1 MSFLLSVND
10 FVDDEKEKGLSGKLA
25 QMTLKGKADKGAYYH
40 CSRPGHFKKEC
51 RARLRENAGESREM
65 EQKGGHL
72 AAAASMERKNEIR
85 AWTVYTQAPEVR
97 AQIERDLWYLD
108 SGATAHMTHQRNAF
122 VSYREY
128 SDIITIADGEQIPVR
143 GRGNVRIQVGD
154 GVVQIH
160 DVLYAPKLAVSLVS
174 VGQLADRGISCNF
187 TAAGAYLSQ
196 NGERLAYARR
206 VEGNYILGST
216 QEAYTVRMSTTCVD
230 SYRLWYRRP
239 GHAREEEIRL
249 PQSTVGGVPPF
260 SQRPGK
266 TCETYTITRRTRRY

>member
-10 FVDDEKEKGLSGKLA
+10 FVDDEKEKGPSGNLA
-25 QMTLKGKADKGAYYH
+25 QMTLKGKTGNGAYYH

-72 AAAASMERKNEIR
+72 AAAASTERKNEIR

-143 GRGNVRIQVGD
+143 GRGNVRIQAGD
-154 GVVQIH
+154 RVVQIH
-160 DVLYAPKLAVSLVS
+160 DVLYAPKLAVNLVS

-206 VEGNYILGST
+206 VEGNYVLGST

-249 PQSTVGGVPPF
+249 PQSTMGGVPPF

-266 TCETYTITRRTRRY
+266 TCETYTITKRTRRY